1 MSQTAI
7 LRHRRDVSSVWTSN
21 NPVLEE
27 GQLGFET
34 DTVLYKLGDG
44 VTQWNGLPY
53 AQVVPIPLGD
63 LTDVVVAAPV
73 AGDSLIYD
81 GADWVN
87 DTAPGNQQAYQLAA
101 SDLTTALTT
110 GTNKAYFRAPR
121 AFLLTEV
128 RASLLTAAAVGIV
141 TIDIQK
147 NGVTM
152 LTTLLTI
159 DATET
164 TSVTAAVPAVIDAA
178 TDDVASDDR
187 ITIDITVSGDTAT
200 GLIVTLIGMAA

>member
-7 LRHRRDVSSVWTSN
+7 LRHRRDVSSAWTSN
-21 NPVLEE
+21 NPILEE

-53 AQVVPIPLGD
+53 AQVAPIPLGD

>member
-34 DTVLYKLGDG
+34 DTLLYKLGDG